1 MLSQQLELELTES
14 HLMDNLLAAQEQVA
28 ALKALGVQVAIDDF
42 GTGYSGLA
50 YLKRVLIDK
59 LKVYQSFVHNMLD
72 DTPNRRRAG

>member
-59 LKVYQSFVHNMLD
+59 LKVYPPFVHNMLD